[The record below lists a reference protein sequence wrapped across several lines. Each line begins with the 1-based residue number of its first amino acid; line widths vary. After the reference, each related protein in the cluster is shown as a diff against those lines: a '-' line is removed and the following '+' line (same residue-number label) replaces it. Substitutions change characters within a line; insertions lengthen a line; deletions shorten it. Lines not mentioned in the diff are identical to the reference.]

1 MLNIVK
7 GLAVI
12 ALLATLGNTGAEAG
26 VKLRSDTFK
35 GLYLTG
41 QGPGRKLRPR
51 APRARVISPSTALRA
66 AMNSSPG
73 SQGLGVRYLQR
84 LRGYIVRLRSGG
96 RIHQV
101 FVDGRTGRV
110 RRR

>member
-1 MLNIVK
+1 LLKIVK
-7 GLAVI
+7 ELAVI
-12 ALLATLGNTGAEAG
+12 ALLASLGNTGVEAG
-26 VKLRSDTFK
+26 VKLRSDTFQ

-41 QGPGRKLRPR
+41 QGADRRVR
-51 APRARVISPSTALRA
+51 PRARVISPTRALRA